1 MDSCIDTDVFTIG
14 GFPHSDICGSSVIC
28 TYPQLFAACH
38 VLLRLSVPRHPPCAL
53 SSLTYVLSPSRLS
66 NPKSNF
72 INLPFRLHHI
82 YIFVIR
88 LSMYININLWLQ
100 YLLKILV
107 GLNGIEPSTSRLSGV
122 RSNQLSYK
130 PTTTFD

>member
-66 NPKSNF
+66 NPKSNLLF
-72 INLPFRLHHI
+72 TLSASSYIYLRYSIVNVHKHFNLLDQF
-82 YIFVIR
+82 YWSGGDNEIR
-88 LSMYININLWLQ
+88 THDPLLARQVLS
-100 YLLKILV
+100 
-107 GLNGIEPSTSRLSGV
+107 
-122 RSNQLSYK
+122 QLSYT
-130 PTTTFD
+130 PIFI